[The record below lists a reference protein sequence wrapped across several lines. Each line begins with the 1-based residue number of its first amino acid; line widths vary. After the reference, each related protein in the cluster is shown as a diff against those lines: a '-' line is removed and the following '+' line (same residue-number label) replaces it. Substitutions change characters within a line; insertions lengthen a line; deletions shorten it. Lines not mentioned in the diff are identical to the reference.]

1 MAGGEELLILI
12 DNEIPE
18 GRKCLQENY
27 MNLENVAKYC
37 EENYQKAGPAGKAQA
52 LQETKNFTTHSLASV
67 AYQINNL
74 ATNFLK
80 LLDLQQAQLT
90 DMESSVNHLN
100 QNVMIHK
107 EKVARREIGVLT
119 AGRSVPRPIGMKN
132 GIIYPEQTERPIR
145 YARKPIDYNIL
156 DDIGH
161 GVKPQGTTP
170 RAVRSPSVSSN
181 HSNNSANQ
189 NNSNQPPTTK
199 PPTPP
204 VYRAGSMGGGSQ
216 GGTIGRASG
225 GQYRATGPPPVAP
238 PMAPGLATSLPPQAP
253 AGNFPPSHP
262 HYPNHSSSRSSVS
275 SGGGGG
281 GSYSPSG
288 SVVMGTVHSPP
299 SAALMGIG
307 HSQPVPGQSTGNG
320 SYNPSPST
328 LHNMM
333 HSANPSLMHPEAKAV
348 YARNSAARGQSW
360 IDASTL
366 PPPVDD
372 DFPEPFM
379 GSPASPPLPPPPD
392 ADQFNF
398 APPHDFSD
406 VGPPSMRQGRMVGS
420 VPEDT
425 YAATQGLL
433 DQEDQYAATG
443 PQLMSQDSWVP
454 PNYLEKVVAIY
465 DYHANKTDELSFA
478 ENAVIYVIH
487 KNDDGWW
494 EGVMDGQTGLFPF
507 NYVEPC
513 M

>member
-1 MAGGEELLILI
+1 
-12 DNEIPE
+12 
-18 GRKCLQENY
+18 

-37 EENYQKAGPAGKAQA
+37 EENYHKAPREEKGKA

-145 YARKPIDYNIL
+145 YTRKPIDYNIL

-161 GVKPQGTTP
+161 GVKPQGSTP

-189 NNSNQPPTTK
+189 NTNQPPTTK

-238 PMAPGLATSLPPQAP
+238 PMAPGLAAASLPPQAP
-253 AGNFPPSHP
+253 AGNFPQPHP
-262 HYPNHSSSRSSVS
+262 HFSNHSSSRSSAS
-275 SGGGGG
+275 SGGGG

-299 SAALMGIG
+299 STALMGMG
-307 HSQPVPGQSTGNG
+307 HPQSLPGQSSASG

-333 HSANPSLMHPEAKAV
+333 HSANPSLMHPEAKVV
-348 YARNSAARGQSW
+348 YARNSANRGQSW
-360 IDASTL
+360 IDTSTL

-379 GSPASPPLPPPPD
+379 GSSASPPLPPPPD
-392 ADQFNF
+392 TEQFDF
-398 APPHDFSD
+398 PPLDLSAM
-406 VGPPSMRQGRMVGS
+406 GPPSMRQGRMVGS
-420 VPEDT
+420 EPEDT

-433 DQEDQYAATG
+433 DQGDQYAATG
-443 PQLMSQDSWVP
+443 PQLMSQNSWVP
-454 PNYLEKVVAIY
+454 PNYIEKVVAIY
-465 DYHANKTDELSFA
+465 DYKANKTDELSFS
-478 ENAVIYVIH
+478 ENAMIYVIH

-494 EGVMDGQTGLFPF
+494 EGVMDGQTGLFPY

-513 M
+513 R